1 MKCEEKLKDVRK
13 ITLNETSLQ
22 DDIRNLMDSYN
33 NWGELLDA
41 APLAIGILGKLIV
54 MSHQK
59 MSFHSFFIP
68 FPSSRSFFISPKKFT
83 YPKSFRNSLLQIT
96 RKGNL
101 VFLKAHDL
109 IKRIQVYNSNLS
121 MSSPIKDLS
130 RLLVSRSEFSKFTSN
145 YWSSLKGMYWSS
157 LKGNFES
164 LPLHRSKTPSAEVV
178 KEFQMVLGLIEEMI
192 VTAKQLELR
201 RRNRQQ
207 VVMDKVVERNES
219 FEINNIYNMEAIKA
233 LQNALNDLT
242 VLKSAWMKLI
252 EFYNKM
258 SVLMSKSTVESKEFV
273 DALQKNN
280 GQLEDEKIFTTLMGK
295 VQMANETAFLV
306 HEVSHMYVDI
316 SEMYIV
322 DQMAHLDQMMNAT
335 EVDMDKLQ
343 LELTWSAES
352 DAEGIRHF
360 IKADETLLRDKLAD
374 RYNQIVNEYRWMQ
387 DCDSEEDP

>member
-1 MKCEEKLKDVRK
+1 
-13 ITLNETSLQ
+13 
-22 DDIRNLMDSYN
+22 
-33 NWGELLDA
+33 
-41 APLAIGILGKLIV
+41 
-54 MSHQK
+54 
-59 MSFHSFFIP
+59 
-68 FPSSRSFFISPKKFT
+68 
-83 YPKSFRNSLLQIT
+83 
-96 RKGNL
+96 
-101 VFLKAHDL
+101 
-109 IKRIQVYNSNLS
+109 
-121 MSSPIKDLS
+121 
-130 RLLVSRSEFSKFTSN
+130 
-145 YWSSLKGMYWSS
+145 
-157 LKGNFES
+157 
-164 LPLHRSKTPSAEVV
+164 
-178 KEFQMVLGLIEEMI
+178 MVLGLIEEMI

-219 FEINNIYNMEAIKA
+219 FEINNIYNVEAIKA
-233 LQNALNDLT
+233 LQNALNELT
-242 VLKSAWMKLI
+242 KLKSAWMKLI

-360 IKADETLLRDKLAD
+360 IKADETLLREKIAD
-374 RYNQIVNEYRWMQ
+374 RHNQIVNEYKWMM
-387 DCDSEEDP
+387 DCFSPKDREF